1 MKLPDELL
9 KKKAQMKAIK
19 QGSLDALDALKLRKK
34 LMAEFKTKVLSGH
47 PILFN
52 SSNPLPLTIGI
63 HKEIFEAY
71 PEYSHKLIRDF
82 LKRWVSQEKHLKKLS
97 LSSRRYDFKQS

>member
-1 MKLPDELL
+1 
-9 KKKAQMKAIK
+9 
-19 QGSLDALDALKLRKK
+19 
-34 LMAEFKTKVLSGH
+34 
-47 PILFN
+47 
-52 SSNPLPLTIGI
+52 LPLTIGI